1 MTVVTEVIVA
11 LAQSPW
17 AFALLAALLIID
29 GFFPLVPGETTVVV
43 LATLGAAGHGPA
55 PLAVLFVSIAATMIG
70 DGIAFSLG
78 RRMGTTRWAWM
89 RRPRAA
95 RALEW
100 AAAHLQ
106 RRPGVIL
113 AVAKFIPFAR
123 VAITMTAGA
132 SSLQVWRYLIFSL
145 VSASLY
151 TTYHVIVATTSGTL
165 FSNSPL
171 IAVAVSIGFGL
182 VTAGIVA
189 AVRRLRRRRLRS
201 VI

>member
-1 MTVVTEVIVA
+1 MNVVTEVIVA

-17 AFALLAALLIID
+17 AFAILAALLIID

-89 RRPRAA
+89 RRPRAS

-106 RRPGVIL
+106 KRPGVIL

-151 TTYHVIVATTSGTL
+151 TAYHVMVATTSGTL
-165 FSNSPL
+165 FSSSPL
-171 IAVAVSIGFGL
+171 IAVGVSIGFGL
-182 VTAGIVA
+182 VSAGIVA
-189 AVRRLRRRRLRS
+189 GVRRLRRRRLPS
-201 VI
+201 VV

>member
-1 MTVVTEVIVA
+1 MNVVTEVIVA
-11 LAQSPW
+11 LALSPW
-17 AFALLAALLIID
+17 VFAVLAALLIID

-55 PLAVLFVSIAATMIG
+55 PLAVLFVAIPATMIG

-78 RRMGTTRWAWM
+78 RRMGTSRWAWM
-89 RRPRAA
+89 RRPRTA

-106 RRPGVIL
+106 KRPGVIL
-113 AVAKFIPFAR
+113 VVAKFIPFAR

-132 SSLQVWRYLIFSL
+132 SGLRVWRYLIFSL

-151 TTYHVIVATTSGTL
+151 TAYHVMVATTSGTL
-165 FSNSPL
+165 FSSNPL
-171 IAVAVSIGFGL
+171 LAVGVSIGFGVL
-182 VTAGIVA
+182 SAGVVA
-189 AVRRLRRRRLRS
+189 GVRRLRKRRLRS
-201 VI
+201 VV